1 VLHEQSHRFPS
12 LWEIYAHVYTFFH
25 ILEHPIWIYVYIYIY
40 AHIQLLTNT
49 HTYMYNIYI
58 YITVYRIK

>member
-25 ILEHPIWIYVYIYIY
+25 ILEHPIWIYVYIYMHIY
-40 AHIQLLTNT
+40 NC
-49 HTYMYNIYI
+49 
-58 YITVYRIK
+58 